1 MGYKEVKLEKGGGKA
16 LYGALSDSN
25 AATIAMGKALRA
37 KKPATT
43 AKKAPAK
50 GKK

>member
-1 MGYKEVKLEKGGGKA
+1 MAKYKEVKLEKGGGKA
-16 LYGALSDSN
+16 LFDAITAGNDAV
-25 AATIAMGKALRA
+25 MRKP
-37 KKPATT
+37 KKPATA